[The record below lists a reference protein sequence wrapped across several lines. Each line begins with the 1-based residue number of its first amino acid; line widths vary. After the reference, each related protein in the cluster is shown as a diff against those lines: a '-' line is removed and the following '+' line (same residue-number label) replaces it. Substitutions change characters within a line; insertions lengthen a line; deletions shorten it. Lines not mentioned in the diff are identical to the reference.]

1 MIRRT
6 KIIATVGPASDSDAV
21 LDALIAAGTDIFRL
35 NFSHGTHESQAATY
49 ARIRAAASR
58 SGREVAILQDLAGP
72 KIRTGLLVDHQP
84 FHVSEG
90 DSLSIVTGDLVGQPG
105 RVSTTFEGLA
115 RNVRPGDRLLLCDGT
130 VELRVISSD
139 GAEIQTTVVD
149 GGDIGEHKGINAPGV
164 PLPTSA
170 VTKKDVEDLKFGLSL
185 GIDMVALSFVQ
196 TAADLRRARHV
207 MIDANAGDV
216 PLMAKLERPQAL
228 DALDEILAVCDA
240 VMVARGDL
248 GLEMPLERVP
258 RAQKDITRA
267 ARRRGIPVVVATQ
280 VLESMMVEARP
291 TRAEV
296 SDAANAVDDGVDA
309 IMLAGETAA
318 GAHPAKAVQ
327 TLDAI
332 IRNAESTEIRLQ
344 SPGEPF
350 APLNRP
356 RRGFGAR
363 ERRAPDVFLERE
375 AAPPSLEREDLSERS
390 VSVDHQDAL
399 CQAAVTLA
407 EGGHAQAIV
416 AVTQAGHTARR
427 LSAKRPSAPI
437 VAITSSPET
446 VRRIAMDWG
455 VVPILLDLGDDV
467 DGSGPLLGSEL
478 LTRGLAPAGATVV
491 LIRIHDDIAR
501 TDANY
506 LKIRRL

>member
-6 KIIATVGPASDSDAV
+6 KIIATVGPASDSDKA

-35 NFSHGTHESQAATY
+35 NFSHGTHQSQAATY

-72 KIRTGLLVDHQP
+72 KIRTGLLVDHKP
-84 FHVSEG
+84 LHVSEG
-90 DSLSIVTGDLVGQPG
+90 EALSIVTGDFVGQPG

-130 VELRVISSD
+130 VELRVISTD
-139 GAEIQTTVVD
+139 GTEIQTTVLD
-149 GGDIGEHKGINAPGV
+149 GGAIGEHKGINAPGV

-170 VTKKDVEDLKFGLSL
+170 VTKKDIEDLRFGLSL
-185 GIDMVALSFVQ
+185 GIDMVAVSFVQ
-196 TAADLRRARHV
+196 TAADLRRARHLL
-207 MIDANAGDV
+207 IDANAGSL

-228 DALDEILAVCDA
+228 DVLDEILSVCDA

-267 ARRRGIPVVVATQ
+267 ARRHGVPVVVATQ
-280 VLESMMVEARP
+280 VLESMIVEARP

-296 SDAANAVDDGVDA
+296 NDAANAVDDGVDA

-318 GAHPAKAVQ
+318 GAHPVKAVQ

-332 IRNAESTEIRLQ
+332 IRDAESTEIRLI
-344 SPGEPF
+344 SPFDNSASDPEP
-350 APLNRP
+350 AERVEG
-356 RRGFGAR
+356 RAR
-363 ERRAPDVFLERE
+363 
-375 AAPPSLEREDLSERS
+375 AAASAFD
-390 VSVDHQDAL
+390 DHQDAL

-416 AVTQAGHTARR
+416 AITQAGHTARR

-437 VAITSSPET
+437 VAITSSAET
-446 VRRIAMDWG
+446 ARCVSVYWG
-455 VVPILLDLGDDV
+455 VVPLILEIGDDV
-467 DGSGPLLGSEL
+467 DLSGTLIRDEL
-478 LTRGLAPAGATVV
+478 LKRGLAPAGGTVV
-491 LIRIHDDIAR
+491 LIRIHDDIGR

>member
-6 KIIATVGPASDSDAV
+6 KIIATVGPASDSDAM
-21 LDALIAAGTDIFRL
+21 LDALIAAGADIFRL
-35 NFSHGTHESQAATY
+35 NFSHGTHESQGATH
-49 ARIRAAASR
+49 ARIRAAAVR
-58 SGREVAILQDLAGP
+58 AGREVAILQDLSGP
-72 KIRTGLLVDHQP
+72 KIRTGKLVDRKP
-84 FHVSEG
+84 LRLKEG
-90 DSLSIVTGDLVGQPG
+90 DTLRIGTGDFVGEPG
-105 RVSTTFEGLA
+105 RISTTFEGLA
-115 RNVRPGDRLLLCDGT
+115 RNVRPGDRLLLADGLI
-130 VELRVISSD
+130 ELRVDSTD
-139 GAEIQTTVVD
+139 GSEIRTVVVD
-149 GGDIGEHKGINAPGV
+149 GGDLGEHKGINAPGV

-170 VTKKDVEDLKFGLSL
+170 ITKKDIGDLKFGLAL
-185 GIDMVALSFVQ
+185 GVDMVAVSFVQ

-228 DALDEILAVCDA
+228 DSLDEILAVCDA

-332 IRNAESTEIRLQ
+332 IRSAESTEIRLISAERMTAA
-344 SPGEPF
+344 SPEPI
-350 APLNRP
+350 
-356 RRGFGAR
+356 
-363 ERRAPDVFLERE
+363 
-375 AAPPSLEREDLSERS
+375 PSLDAADC
-390 VSVDHQDAL
+390 DHQDAL

-427 LSAKRPSAPI
+427 LSVKRPRAPI

-446 VRRIAMDWG
+446 VRRVAMYWG
-455 VVPILLDLGDDV
+455 VVPLLLDLGDDV
-467 DGSGPLLGSEL
+467 DGSGPLLRNEL

-491 LIRIHDDIAR
+491 LIRIHDDIGR

>member
-6 KIIATVGPASDSDAV
+6 KIIATVGPASGSDAM

-35 NFSHGTHESQAATY
+35 NFSHGTHESQAASF
-49 ARIRAAASR
+49 ARIRAAAR
-58 SGREVAILQDLAGP
+58 RAGREVAILQDLAGP
-72 KIRTGLLVDHQP
+72 KIRTGLLAGHTP
-84 FHVSEG
+84 FRVKAG
-90 DSLSIVTGDLVGQPG
+90 DTLRIATGDFVGEPG
-105 RVSTTFEGLA
+105 RVSTTFAGLA
-115 RNVRPGDRLLLCDGT
+115 KSVRPGDRLLLADGLI
-130 VELRVISSD
+130 ELRVVATD
-139 GAEIQTTVVD
+139 GNEIETTVVD
-149 GGDIGEHKGINAPGV
+149 GGEIGEHKGINAPGV

-170 VTKKDVEDLKFGLSL
+170 ITNKDIEDLKFGLSL
-185 GIDMVALSFVQ
+185 GVDMVAVSFVQ

-207 MIDANAGDV
+207 MIGANAGDV
-216 PLMAKLERPQAL
+216 PLVAKLERPQAL
-228 DALDEILAVCDA
+228 DALDEILAACEA

-267 ARRRGIPVVVATQ
+267 ARRRGVPVVVATQ

-296 SDAANAVDDGVDA
+296 NDAANAVDDGVDA

-318 GAHPAKAVQ
+318 GAHPVKAVQ

-332 IRNAESTEIRLQ
+332 IRDAESTEIRLQ
-344 SPGEPF
+344 SP
-350 APLNRP
+350 
-356 RRGFGAR
+356 FGAPAL
-363 ERRAPDVFLERE
+363 RAATESTARMVPDAVGG
-375 AAPPSLEREDLSERS
+375 D
-390 VSVDHQDAL
+390 DHQDAL

-407 EGGHAQAIV
+407 EGGHAHAIV

-437 VAITSSPET
+437 VAITSRPET
-446 VRRIAMDWG
+446 ARRVEMCWG
-455 VVPILLDLGDDV
+455 VVPLLLDIGDDV
-467 DGSGPLLGSEL
+467 DSSGPLIRQEL
-478 LTRGLAPAGATVV
+478 LTRALCPAGAAIV
-491 LIRIHDDIAR
+491 LVRIHDDIGR

>member
-1 MIRRT
+1 MRRT

-35 NFSHGTHESQAATY
+35 NFSHGTHDSQAAAF
-49 ARIRAAASR
+49 ARIRNAASR
-58 SGREVAILQDLAGP
+58 VGREVAILQDLAGP

-84 FHVSEG
+84 LRVAAG
-90 DSLSIVTGDLVGQPG
+90 DTLRIATGDFVGEPG

-115 RNVRPGDRLLLCDGT
+115 RSVRTGDRLLLADGLI
-130 VELRVISSD
+130 ELRVVTTD
-139 GAEIQTTVVD
+139 GNEIVTTVID
-149 GGDIGEHKGINAPGV
+149 GGQLGEHKGINAPGV

-170 VTKKDVEDLKFGLSL
+170 ITRKDIEDLRFGLSL
-185 GIDMVALSFVQ
+185 GVDMVAVSFVQ

-207 MIDANAGDV
+207 MIDANAGDL

-228 DALDEILAVCDA
+228 DALDEILAACDA

-267 ARRRGIPVVVATQ
+267 ARRRGVPVVVATQ
-280 VLESMMVEARP
+280 VLESMIVEARP

-332 IRNAESTEIRLQ
+332 IRDAESTEIRLQ
-344 SPGEPF
+344 SPGSSLVETSS
-350 APLNRP
+350 RTV
-356 RRGFGAR
+356 
-363 ERRAPDVFLERE
+363 RAEEMVLPGVC
-375 AAPPSLEREDLSERS
+375 
-390 VSVDHQDAL
+390 DHQDAL

-416 AVTQAGHTARR
+416 AVTQAGHTGRR

-437 VAITSSPET
+437 VAITSHAET
-446 VRRIAMDWG
+446 ARRITIYWG
-455 VVPILLDLGDDV
+455 VVPLLLDIGDDV
-467 DGSGPLLGSEL
+467 DAAGPMIRHEL
-478 LTRGLAPAGATVV
+478 LTRGLVPEGATVV
-491 LIRIHDDIAR
+491 LVRIHDDIRR